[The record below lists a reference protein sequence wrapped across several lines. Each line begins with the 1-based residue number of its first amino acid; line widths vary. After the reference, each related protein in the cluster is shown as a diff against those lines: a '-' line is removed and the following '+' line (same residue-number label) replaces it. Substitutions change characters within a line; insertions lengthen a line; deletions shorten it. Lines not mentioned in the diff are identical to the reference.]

1 MSSSVINRGFPVFKI
16 ISHIILLGFSLIC
29 ILPLILVV
37 SVSLSSEESIMKQG
51 YSLIP
56 EKIDFTAY
64 KFIFADP
71 GQLLTSYGVT
81 IFVCIVGTIFS
92 IIITTMLAYVMSRKD
107 YPYAQKTSLY
117 VFLTML
123 VSGGLVPWYIII
135 SRVLHMS
142 DTIWVLIA
150 PYLVMPMFVLI
161 MKGFMSDI
169 APAIIES
176 GKLDGASEYRVFF
189 SIVVP
194 ITLPGIVTV
203 SLFILL
209 MYWNDYYLSLM
220 FIQNSEYVSL
230 QFLLW
235 RIMSNADYLR
245 NSVAASM
252 GLLQGVAMPDQSAR
266 MAICV
271 LAAGPMMF
279 IFPFA
284 NKYFV
289 KGITVGSVKG

>member
-1 MSSSVINRGFPVFKI
+1 MSSSVISRGFPAFKL
-16 ISHIILLGFSLIC
+16 ISHIILIVFSLLC
-29 ILPLILVV
+29 IVPLILVV
-37 SVSLSSEESIMKQG
+37 SVSFTSDASIMQHG

-64 KFIFADP
+64 KLIFANPD
-71 GQLLTSYGVT
+71 QLITSYGVT
-81 IFVCIVGTIFS
+81 IFVCIVGTILS
-92 IIITTMLAYVMSRKD
+92 IIVTSMLAYVMSRKD

-135 SRVLHMS
+135 SRFLQLS
-142 DTIWVLIA
+142 DNIFVLIV

-176 GKLDGASEYRVFF
+176 GKLDGANEYRIFF

-235 RIMSNADYLR
+235 RIMSNVDYLR

-252 GLLQGVAMPDQSAR
+252 GLLQNMVMPDQSAR

-289 KGITVGSVKG
+289 RGITVGSVKG